1 MQFGMNELWLR
12 VDEVIDTFIRE
23 ENQKNEDSIH
33 KKKSLIIWK
42 DPILYAI
49 LHGRETNTVLRG
61 SKTIIS
67 VPSVSAAEALKLALK
82 KRLSEDDLLI
92 LDAKTKE
99 KRPFKL
105 NIKIIE
111 CPPDAGQLILKKSN
125 IPVTQHGIG
134 IRKILEIIENQ
145 RQQEIGSIQRQQDM
159 YGKNNMSIEV
169 SLRFETEGNEV
180 NERYNEITKK
190 VSSVLADNKK
200 YCIHWIKPYAMA
212 YRVTYTSGT
221 TWSRKQTAIGDVL
234 IVINGTA
241 VAKDQRMTKARTDTF
256 ELKNKNKYIISAGSV
271 GIYTENVR

>member
-1 MQFGMNELWLR
+1 MNELWMC
-12 VDEVIDTFIRE
+12 VDKVIDTFVCE
-23 ENQKNEDSIH
+23 EIQNDDNSIH
-33 KKKSLIIWK
+33 KNKSFIIWK

-49 LHGRETNTVLRG
+49 RHGLETNNVLRG

-82 KRLSEDDLLI
+82 KRLSEDDLLVW
-92 LDAKTKE
+92 DTKTKK

-125 IPVTQHGIG
+125 IPVTQHGIS
-134 IRKILEIIENQ
+134 IRKIFELIENQ
-145 RQQEIGSIQRQQDM
+145 RKQEIDSIKRQQDM
-159 YGKNNMSIEV
+159 YDKNNMSMKI
-169 SLRFETEGNEV
+169 SLRFKMEENEV
-180 NERYNEITKK
+180 NERYDEITKK

-212 YRVTYTSGT
+212 YRITYTSGT
-221 TWSRKQTAIGDVL
+221 TQSRKQTAIGDVL

-241 VAKDQRMTKARTDTF
+241 VAKDQRITKARTDTF
-256 ELKNKNKYIISAGSV
+256 ELKNKNNYIISAGAV

>member
-1 MQFGMNELWLR
+1 MNELWLR
-12 VDEVIDTFIRE
+12 VNEVIDTFIRE

-33 KKKSLIIWK
+33 EKKSLIIWK

-49 LHGRETNTVLRG
+49 RHGRETNTVLRG

-82 KRLSEDDLLI
+82 KRLSEDDLLVW
-92 LDAKTKE
+92 DTKTKK

-134 IRKILEIIENQ
+134 IRKIFEIIENQ
-145 RQQEIGSIQRQQDM
+145 RQQDM
-159 YGKNNMSIEV
+159 YDKNNISIKV
-169 SLRFETEGNEV
+169 SLRFKTEENEV

-190 VSSVLADNKK
+190 VSSVLDDNKK

-212 YRVTYTSGT
+212 HRITYTSGT
-221 TWSRKQTAIGDVL
+221 TRSRKQTAIGDVL

-241 VAKDQRMTKARTDTF
+241 VSEDQRMTKARTDTF
-256 ELKNKNKYIISAGSV
+256 ELKNKNKYIVSAGSV
-271 GIYTENVR
+271 GIYTENAR